1 MINIFRKKNKLTA
14 FLALTAAILMLC
26 TGCVRSGVGI
36 TIEPNDTGTV
46 EISVGINE
54 NYLDTLKEY
63 SESENPFA
71 GEDTVTV
78 TDGDDKFICTVE
90 KKTFKNLEELKT
102 ILLEL
107 EYNFASLED
116 EGFSMDDDTLDFDS
130 EDDGDDNVWVTSD
143 GEVIPLDEETD
154 EEEDN
159 YRIFKSADITHTS
172 NFIGD
177 TYHFSVTTMA
187 HETDTEDLAMI
198 GMDSGDLYKLAVDIT
213 MPGKMTAEGAVI
225 TENTAS
231 FTVTDLGTEHVLTVE
246 SSTTNVSGIVAV
258 SVATVVLIAVLVLVF
273 GRKKQQQ
280 L

>member
-1 MINIFRKKNKLTA
+1 MINIFRKKNKFTV

-54 NYLDTLKEY
+54 KYLDTLKEY

-78 TDGDDKFICTVE
+78 TDGDDKYICTVE

-143 GEVIPLDEETD
+143 GEVIPLDEDTD

-159 YRIFKSADITHTS
+159 YRIFKAAEITHTS

-213 MPGKMTAEGAVI
+213 MPGKMKAEGAVI

-231 FTVTDLGTEHVLTVE
+231 FTVTDLGTEHVLTAE
-246 SSTTNVSGIVAV
+246 SSSTNVSGIVAV

>member
-14 FLALTAAILMLC
+14 FLALTAAIVMLC

-78 TDGDDKFICTVE
+78 TDGDDKYICTVE
-90 KKTFKNLEELKT
+90 KKTFKNLKELKT
-102 ILLEL
+102 ILMEL

-154 EEEDN
+154 DVEDN
-159 YRIFKSADITHTS
+159 YRIFKAAEITHTS

-231 FTVTDLGTEHVLTVE
+231 FTVTDLGTEHVLTAE

-258 SVATVVLIAVLVLVF
+258 SVATVVLIAVMVLVF

>member
-78 TDGDDKFICTVE
+78 TDGDDKYVCTVE

-116 EGFSMDDDTLDFDS
+116 EGFSMDDDTLDSDS
-130 EDDGDDNVWVTSD
+130 DVDEEDNVWVTSD
-143 GEVIPLDEETD
+143 GEVIPLDEDTD

-159 YRIFKSADITHTS
+159 YRIFKAAEITHTS

-231 FTVTDLGTEHVLTVE
+231 FTVTDLAAEHVLTAE
-246 SSTTNVSGIVAV
+246 SSSTNVSGIVAV
-258 SVATVVLIAVLVLVF
+258 SIASVVLIAVLVLVF
-273 GRKKQQQ
+273 GRKKQQIS
-280 L
+280 

>member
-54 NYLDTLKEY
+54 KYLDTLKEY

-78 TDGDDKFICTVE
+78 TDGDDKYICTVE

>member
-1 MINIFRKKNKLTA
+1 MINIFRKKNKFTA

-54 NYLDTLKEY
+54 KYLDTLKEY

-78 TDGDDKFICTVE
+78 TDGDDKYICTVE

-130 EDDGDDNVWVTSD
+130 EDDGDNNVWVTSD

-177 TYHFSVTTMA
+177 TYRFSVTTMA

-258 SVATVVLIAVLVLVF
+258 SVATVVLIAVMVLVF

>member
-1 MINIFRKKNKLTA
+1 MINIFRKKNKFTV

-54 NYLDTLKEY
+54 KYLDTLKEY

-78 TDGDDKFICTVE
+78 TDGNDKYICTVE

-231 FTVTDLGTEHVLTVE
+231 FTVTDLGTEHVLTAE
-246 SSTTNVSGIVAV
+246 SNTTNVSGIVAV

>member
-78 TDGDDKFICTVE
+78 TDGDDKYICTVE

>member
-1 MINIFRKKNKLTA
+1 MINIFRKKNKFTV
-14 FLALTAAILMLC
+14 FLALTAAILMFC

-54 NYLDTLKEY
+54 KYLDTLKEY

-78 TDGDDKFICTVE
+78 TDEDDKYICTVE

-116 EGFSMDDDTLDFDS
+116 EGFSMDDDTLDSDS
-130 EDDGDDNVWVTSD
+130 EDDGDDNVWVTAD

-246 SSTTNVSGIVAV
+246 SNTTNVSGIVAV

>member
-1 MINIFRKKNKLTA
+1 MINIFRKKNKFTV

-54 NYLDTLKEY
+54 KYLDTLKEY

-78 TDGDDKFICTVE
+78 TDGDDKYICTVE

-213 MPGKMTAEGAVI
+213 MPGKMKAEGAVI

-231 FTVTDLGTEHVLTVE
+231 FTVTDLGTEHVLTAE

>member
-78 TDGDDKFICTVE
+78 TDGDDKYICTVE

-159 YRIFKSADITHTS
+159 YRIFKAAEITHTS

-231 FTVTDLGTEHVLTVE
+231 FTVTDLGTEHVLTAE

>member
-78 TDGDDKFICTVE
+78 TDGDDKYICTVE

-116 EGFSMDDDTLDFDS
+116 EGFSMDDDTLDSDS
-130 EDDGDDNVWVTSD
+130 EDDGDDNVWVTAD

-213 MPGKMTAEGAVI
+213 MPGKMKAEGAVI

-231 FTVTDLGTEHVLTVE
+231 FTVTDLGTEHVLTAE

>member
-1 MINIFRKKNKLTA
+1 MINIFRKKNKFTV

-54 NYLDTLKEY
+54 KYLDTLKEY

-78 TDGDDKFICTVE
+78 TDGDDKYICTVE

-159 YRIFKSADITHTS
+159 YRIFKSADITHIS

-231 FTVTDLGTEHVLTVE
+231 FTVTDLGTEHVLTAE
-246 SSTTNVSGIVAV
+246 SNTTNVSGIVAV

>member
-63 SESENPFA
+63 SESEIPFA

-78 TDGDDKFICTVE
+78 TDGDDKYICTVE
-90 KKTFKNLEELKT
+90 KKTFKNLKELKT
-102 ILLEL
+102 ILMEL

-143 GEVIPLDEETD
+143 GEVIPLDENTD

-159 YRIFKSADITHTS
+159 YRIFKAAEITHTS

-231 FTVTDLGTEHVLTVE
+231 FTVTDLAAEHVLTAE
-246 SSTTNVSGIVAV
+246 SNTTNVSGIVAV

-273 GRKKQQQ
+273 ERKKQQIS
-280 L
+280 

>member
-54 NYLDTLKEY
+54 NYLETLKEY

-78 TDGDDKFICTVE
+78 TDGDDKYICTVE
-90 KKTFKNLEELKT
+90 KKTFKKLEELKT

-107 EYNFASLED
+107 EYNFESLED

-143 GEVIPLDEETD
+143 GEVIPLDEDTD

-159 YRIFKSADITHTS
+159 YRMAFVANCYRPLTRTPIDALEVMREIEAACGLKFTDIVNNSHLG
-172 NFIGD
+172 NFTDVQTLLDSQSFVQELSELSGLPV
-177 TYHFSVTTMA
+177 FMTTVRR
-187 HETDTEDLAMI
+187 DLH
-198 GMDSGDLYKLAVDIT
+198 D
-213 MPGKMTAEGAVI
+213 
-225 TENTAS
+225 
-231 FTVTDLGTEHVLTVE
+231 
-246 SSTTNVSGIVAV
+246 AV
-258 SVATVVLIAVLVLVF
+258 SKHIPNVF
-273 GRKKQQQ
+273 PLQ
-280 L
+280 LQEKYFDLPDQRI

>member
-14 FLALTAAILMLC
+14 FLALAAAILMLC

-78 TDGDDKFICTVE
+78 TDGDDKYICTVE
-90 KKTFKNLEELKT
+90 KKTFKNLEELKK

-159 YRIFKSADITHTS
+159 YRIFKAAEITHTS

-225 TENTAS
+225 TEHTAS
-231 FTVTDLGTEHVLTVE
+231 FTVTDLSAEHVLTAE
-246 SSTTNVSGIVAV
+246 SNSTNISGIAAV
-258 SVATVVLIAVLVLVF
+258 SIAAVVLIAVLVFVF
-273 GRKKQQQ
+273 GRKKQQI

>member
-1 MINIFRKKNKLTA
+1 MINIFRKKNKFTV

-54 NYLDTLKEY
+54 KYLDTLKEY

-78 TDGDDKFICTVE
+78 TDGDDKYICTVE

-143 GEVIPLDEETD
+143 GEVIPLDENTD

-159 YRIFKSADITHTS
+159 YRIFKAAEIAHTS

-177 TYHFSVTTMA
+177 TYRFSVTTMA
-187 HETDTEDLAMI
+187 HETDTEDLAMF
-198 GMDSGDLYKLAVDIT
+198 GMDGGDLYKLTVDIT

-225 TENTAS
+225 TEHTAS
-231 FTVTDLGTEHVLTVE
+231 FTVTDLAAEHVLTAE
-246 SSTTNVSGIVAV
+246 SSSINISGIVAV
-258 SVATVVLIAVLVLVF
+258 SIAAVVLIAVLVFVF
-273 GRKKQQQ
+273 GRKKQQIS
-280 L
+280 

>member
-1 MINIFRKKNKLTA
+1 MINIFRKKNKFTV

-54 NYLDTLKEY
+54 KYLDTLKEY

-78 TDGDDKFICTVE
+78 TDGDDKYICTVE

-231 FTVTDLGTEHVLTVE
+231 FTVTDLGTEHVLTAE

>member
-14 FLALTAAILMLC
+14 FLALTAAIVMLC

-54 NYLDTLKEY
+54 KYLDTLKEY
-63 SESENPFA
+63 SEGENPFA

-78 TDGDDKFICTVE
+78 TDGDDKYICTVE

-159 YRIFKSADITHTS
+159 YCIFKSADITHTS

-246 SSTTNVSGIVAV
+246 SNTTNVSGIVAV

>member
-1 MINIFRKKNKLTA
+1 MINIFRKKNKFTV
-14 FLALTAAILMLC
+14 FLALTAAILILC

-54 NYLDTLKEY
+54 KYLDTLKEY

-78 TDGDDKFICTVE
+78 TDGDDKYICTVE

-159 YRIFKSADITHTS
+159 YRIFKAAEITHTS

-231 FTVTDLGTEHVLTVE
+231 FTVTDLGTEHVLTAE

>member
-1 MINIFRKKNKLTA
+1 MWKKY
-14 FLALTAAILMLC
+14 
-26 TGCVRSGVGI
+26 R
-36 TIEPNDTGTV
+36 
-46 EISVGINE
+46 
-54 NYLDTLKEY
+54 KEY

-78 TDGDDKFICTVE
+78 TDGDDKYICTVE

-116 EGFSMDDDTLDFDS
+116 EGFSMDDDTLDSDS

-154 EEEDN
+154 TEADN
-159 YRIFKSADITHTS
+159 YRIFKAADITHTS

-177 TYHFSVTTMA
+177 TYRFSVTTMA

-198 GMDSGDLYKLAVDIT
+198 GMEEGDLYKLAVDIT

-225 TENTAS
+225 TEHTAS
-231 FTVTDLGTEHVLTVE
+231 FTVTDLSAEHVLTAE
-246 SSTTNVSGIVAV
+246 SSSTNVSGIVAV
-258 SVATVVLIAVLVLVF
+258 SIAAVVLIAVLVLVF
-273 GRKKQQQ
+273 GRKKQQIS
-280 L
+280 

>member
-36 TIEPNDTGTV
+36 TIEANDTGTV
-46 EISVGINE
+46 EISIGINE
-54 NYLDTLKEY
+54 NYLDTLGEY
-63 SESENPFA
+63 TESENPFA
-71 GEDTVTV
+71 GENTVTV
-78 TDGDDKFICTVE
+78 TDGDDKYICTVE

-231 FTVTDLGTEHVLTVE
+231 FTVTDLAAEHVLTVE
-246 SSTTNVSGIVAV
+246 SSSTNISGIVAV
-258 SVATVVLIAVLVLVF
+258 SIASVVLIAVLVLVF
-273 GRKKQQQ
+273 GRKKQQIS
-280 L
+280 

>member
-1 MINIFRKKNKLTA
+1 MINIFRKKNKFTV
-14 FLALTAAILMLC
+14 FLALTAAILILC

-54 NYLDTLKEY
+54 KYLDTLKEY

-78 TDGDDKFICTVE
+78 TDGDDKYICTVE

-231 FTVTDLGTEHVLTVE
+231 FTVTDLGTEHVLTAE

-258 SVATVVLIAVLVLVF
+258 SVATVVLIAVMVLVF

>member
-1 MINIFRKKNKLTA
+1 MINIFRKKNKFTV
-14 FLALTAAILMLC
+14 FLALTAAILILC

-54 NYLDTLKEY
+54 NYLETLKEY

-78 TDGDDKFICTVE
+78 TDGNDKYICTVE

-159 YRIFKSADITHTS
+159 YRIFKAAEITHTS

-231 FTVTDLGTEHVLTVE
+231 FTVTDLGTEHVLTAE
-246 SSTTNVSGIVAV
+246 SNTTNVSGIVAV

>member
-54 NYLDTLKEY
+54 NYLETLKEY

-78 TDGDDKFICTVE
+78 TDGDDKYICTVE

-231 FTVTDLGTEHVLTVE
+231 FTVTDLGTEHVLTAE
-246 SSTTNVSGIVAV
+246 SSSTNVSGIVAV

>member
-1 MINIFRKKNKLTA
+1 MINIYQKKNKLTA
-14 FLALTAAILMLC
+14 FLALTAAIVMLC

-78 TDGDDKFICTVE
+78 TDGDDKYICTVE

-177 TYHFSVTTMA
+177 TYLFSVTTMA
-187 HETDTEDLAMI
+187 HETDTEDLAMF

-231 FTVTDLGTEHVLTVE
+231 FTVTDLGTEHVLTAE
-246 SSTTNVSGIVAV
+246 SNTTNVSGIVAV

>member
-1 MINIFRKKNKLTA
+1 MINIFRKKNKFTV

-54 NYLDTLKEY
+54 KYLDTLKEY

-71 GEDTVTV
+71 GEDTVTI
-78 TDGDDKFICTVE
+78 TDGDDKYICTVE

-198 GMDSGDLYKLAVDIT
+198 GMDGGDLYKLTVDIT

-225 TENTAS
+225 TENTAF

-246 SSTTNVSGIVAV
+246 SNTTNVSGIVAV

>member
-14 FLALTAAILMLC
+14 FLALAAAILMLC

-78 TDGDDKFICTVE
+78 TDGDDKYICTVE

-159 YRIFKSADITHTS
+159 YRIFKAAEITHTS

-231 FTVTDLGTEHVLTVE
+231 FTVTDLGTEHVLTAE

>member
-54 NYLDTLKEY
+54 KYLDTLKEY

-78 TDGDDKFICTVE
+78 TDGDDKYICTVE

-143 GEVIPLDEETD
+143 GEVIPLDEDTD

-159 YRIFKSADITHTS
+159 YRIFKSADITHIS

-177 TYHFSVTTMA
+177 TYHFPLPPWRM
-187 HETDTEDLAMI
+187 
-198 GMDSGDLYKLAVDIT
+198 
-213 MPGKMTAEGAVI
+213 
-225 TENTAS
+225 
-231 FTVTDLGTEHVLTVE
+231 
-246 SSTTNVSGIVAV
+246 
-258 SVATVVLIAVLVLVF
+258 
-273 GRKKQQQ
+273 KQIPRT
-280 L
+280 LP